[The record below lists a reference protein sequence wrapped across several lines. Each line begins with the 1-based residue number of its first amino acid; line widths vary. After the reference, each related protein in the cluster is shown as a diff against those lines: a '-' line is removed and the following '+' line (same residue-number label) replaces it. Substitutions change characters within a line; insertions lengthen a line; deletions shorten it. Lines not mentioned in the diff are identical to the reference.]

1 VKLVPTYRLLFFVGL
16 IFLPLTLL
24 VVVVSSIAVLI
35 IVLALVIII
44 AAAMDAYRSQ
54 GRLEGIRVT
63 LPEVVRISKGREG
76 DFNLQI
82 ENQNLKV
89 SFNLQIENQNLKV
102 RRMRLGLAFPEEI
115 YTPAVEL
122 RIELPEDNHIS
133 SIDWAIAGLKQG
145 SYHLNTC
152 YLETA
157 SLWGFWSIR
166 TAVRIN
172 MEIRVYPNLFDEH
185 KNLSGLFL
193 NKGLGIHAQRQV
205 GKGRDFEQ
213 LREYLPGDSF
223 EDIHWKTTAKRGE
236 PITKVYQ
243 IERTQQIYVIID
255 ASRLSA
261 RSPDANSLPIQGA
274 AQTAV
279 ANLTTILQ
287 RFITAALIMAL
298 AAERQG
304 DMFGLLTFDDKIR
317 SFLTAKKGKAHFNIC
332 RDALYTLQ
340 PRSVSPDFA
349 ELFTFIG
356 TKIRRRAL
364 LVFLTHLDD
373 PVLADSFAQYIDLI
387 SRQHVILVNM
397 LKPVA
402 ARPLFSSE
410 SVSSVNDIYKD
421 LGGHLLWR
429 RLQETQKVLQRKP
442 LRGAGFTIFDA
453 EKKAGFV
460 RESA

>member
-1 VKLVPTYRLLFFVGL
+1 MKLVPTYRLIYFVGL

-24 VVVVSSIAVLI
+24 VVVASSIAAPS
-35 IVLALVIII
+35 IVLALVFII

-54 GRLEGIRVT
+54 GRLAGIRVT

-89 SFNLQIENQNLKV
+89 S
-102 RRMRLGLAFPEEI
+102 RLRIGLAFPEEI

-122 RIELPEDNHIS
+122 RIELPQDNQIS
-133 SIDWAIAGLKQG
+133 SIDWVITGLKQG
-145 SYHLNTC
+145 RYHLDTC

-166 TAVRIN
+166 TALRTH
-172 MEIRVYPNLFDEH
+172 MEIRVYPNLFDER

-223 EDIHWKTTAKRGE
+223 EDIHWKTTAKRGV
-236 PITKVYQ
+236 PVTKVFQ

-255 ASRLSA
+255 ASRLSS
-261 RSPDANSLPIQGA
+261 RSPHASSLSIQGD
-274 AQTAV
+274 AQTAD
-279 ANLTTILQ
+279 ANVTTMLQ

-304 DMFGLLTFDDKIR
+304 DMFGLLTFDDKVR

-332 RDALYTLQ
+332 RDALYTLE

-349 ELFTFIG
+349 ELITFIG

-364 LVFLTHLDD
+364 MVFLTHLDD

-387 SRQHVILVNM
+387 SRHHVILVNM

-402 ARPLFSSE
+402 AKPLFSSE
-410 SVSSVNDIYKD
+410 SVSSVNDIYND

-429 RLQETQKVLQRKP
+429 RLRETQKVLQRRAVGLGMLDNENFCTELVSQYLTLKRRQV
-442 LRGAGFTIFDA
+442 L
-453 EKKAGFV
+453 
-460 RESA
+460 

>member
-1 VKLVPTYRLLFFVGL
+1 MKLVPTYRLLFWVGL
-16 IFLPLTLL
+16 LFLPLTLL
-24 VVVVSSIAVLI
+24 VVVASSIAAPT

-44 AAAMDAYRSQ
+44 AVAMDAYRSQ
-54 GRLEGIRVT
+54 GRLAGIRVS

-82 ENQNLKV
+82 ENHNLKV
-89 SFNLQIENQNLKV
+89 S
-102 RRMRLGLAFPEEI
+102 RMRIGLAFPEEI

-133 SIDWAIAGLKQG
+133 SIDWLLTGLKQG
-145 SYHLNTC
+145 RYHLDTC

-157 SLWGFWSIR
+157 SLWGFWSVR

-172 MEIRVYPNLFDEH
+172 MEIRVYPNLFDER

-223 EDIHWKTTAKRGE
+223 EDIHWKTTAKRGV
-236 PITKVYQ
+236 PVTKVFQ

-261 RSPDANSLPIQGA
+261 RSPDASSLSTQGD
-274 AQTAV
+274 AQTADTNV
-279 ANLTTILQ
+279 TTMLQ

-304 DMFGLLTFDDKIR
+304 DMFGLLTFDDKVR

-332 RDALYTLQ
+332 RDALYTLE

-349 ELFTFIG
+349 ELITFIG

-373 PVLADSFAQYIDLI
+373 PVLADSFAQYIDII
-387 SRQHVILVNM
+387 SRHHVILVNM

-402 ARPLFSSE
+402 AKPLFSSE
-410 SVSSVNDIYKD
+410 SVSSVNDIYND

-429 RLQETQKVLQRKP
+429 RLRETQKVLQR
-442 LRGAGFTIFDA
+442 RAVGFGMLDNENLCT
-453 EKKAGFV
+453 ELVSQYLTLKRRQV
-460 RESA
+460 L

>member
-1 VKLVPTYRLLFFVGL
+1 MKLVPTYRLLFFVGL

-24 VVVVSSIAVLI
+24 MVMVSSIAVSTI
-35 IVLALVIII
+35 FVAVAIII
-44 AAAMDAYRSQ
+44 AVAMDAYRSQ
-54 GRLEGIRVT
+54 GRLEGIRVM

-76 DFNLQI
+76 NFNLQI
-82 ENQNLKV
+82 ENEK
-89 SFNLQIENQNLKV
+89 LKV
-102 RRMRLGLAFPEEI
+102 RRLRLGLAFPEEI

-122 RIELPEDNHIS
+122 SIELPEDNHIS
-133 SIDWAIAGLKQG
+133 SIDWLLQGLKQG
-145 SYHLNTC
+145 RYHLDKY

-166 TAVRIN
+166 TSVRIN
-172 MEIRVYPNLFDEH
+172 TEIRVYPNLFDER

-223 EDIHWKTTAKRGE
+223 EDIHWKTTAKRGV

-261 RSPDANSLPIQGA
+261 RSPELNSLSGKGDEQIRADG
-274 AQTAV
+274 
-279 ANLTTILQ
+279 LTTMLQ
-287 RFITAALIMAL
+287 RFITAALIMAM

-304 DMFGLLTFDDKIR
+304 DLFGLLTFDDKVR
-317 SFLTAKKGKAHFNIC
+317 SFLKARMGKAHFNVC
-332 RDALYTLQ
+332 RDALYMLQ
-340 PRSVSPDFA
+340 PQSVSPDFT

-373 PVLADSFAQYIDLI
+373 PILADSFTRYIDLI
-387 SRQHVILVNM
+387 SRHHVVLVNM
-397 LKPVA
+397 IKPMVA
-402 ARPLFSSE
+402 KPLFTSE
-410 SVSSVNDIYKD
+410 SVSSINDIYND
-421 LGGHLLWR
+421 LGGHMLWR
-429 RLQETQKVLQRKP
+429 RMRETQKVLQR
-442 LRGAGFTIFDA
+442 RGVGFAMLENENLCT
-453 EKKAGFV
+453 ELVSQYLTLKRRQV
-460 RESA
+460 L

>member
-1 VKLVPTYRLLFFVGL
+1 VKLVPTNRLLFFVGL

-24 VVVVSSIAVLI
+24 VVVASSIAAPT

-44 AAAMDAYRSQ
+44 AVAMDAYRSQ
-54 GRLEGIRVT
+54 GRLEGIHVT

-76 DFNLQI
+76 DFSLQI
-82 ENQNLKV
+82 QN
-89 SFNLQIENQNLKV
+89 ENLKV

-115 YTPAVEL
+115 NTPAVEM
-122 RIELPEDNHIS
+122 RVELPEDNPIS
-133 SIDWAIAGLKQG
+133 SIDWLLTGLKQG
-145 SYHLNTC
+145 RYHLNTC

-172 MEIRVYPNLFDEH
+172 MEIRVYPNLFDER

-193 NKGLGIHAQRQV
+193 NKGLGIHAQRQI

-255 ASRLSA
+255 AARLSA
-261 RSPDANSLPIQGA
+261 RSPEANSPPIQGD

-279 ANLTTILQ
+279 ADLTTMLQ

-304 DMFGLLTFDDKIR
+304 DMFGLLTFDDKVR
-317 SFLTAKKGKAHFNIC
+317 SFLTAKKGKAHFNTC
-332 RDALYTLQ
+332 RDTLYTLQ

-373 PVLADSFAQYIDLI
+373 PVLADSFSQYIDLI

-397 LKPVA
+397 FKPEA
-402 ARPLFSSE
+402 AKPLFSSE
-410 SVSSVNDIYKD
+410 SVSSVNDIYND

-429 RLQETQKVLQRKP
+429 RLQETQKVLQRRAVGLGMLDNENFCTELVSQYLTLKRRQV
-442 LRGAGFTIFDA
+442 L
-453 EKKAGFV
+453 
-460 RESA
+460 

>member
-1 VKLVPTYRLLFFVGL
+1 MKLVPSYRLIYLIGL

-24 VVVVSSIAVLI
+24 LVVFSSIAAPT
-35 IVLALVIII
+35 IVLALLIII

-54 GRLEGIRVT
+54 GRLAGIRVT

-82 ENQNLKV
+82 ENDNLKV
-89 SFNLQIENQNLKV
+89 S
-102 RRMRLGLAFPEEI
+102 RMRIGLAFPEEI

-133 SIDWAIAGLKQG
+133 SIDWLLKGLKQG
-145 SYHLNTC
+145 RYHLNTC

-261 RSPDANSLPIQGA
+261 RSPDASSLPIQGD

-304 DMFGLLTFDDKIR
+304 DMFGLLTFDDKVR

-340 PRSVSPDFA
+340 PRSVSPDFT

-429 RLQETQKVLQRKP
+429 RLQETQKVLQR
-442 LRGAGFTIFDA
+442 RAVGFGMLDNENLCT
-453 EKKAGFV
+453 ELVSQYLTLKRRQV
-460 RESA
+460 L

>member
-1 VKLVPTYRLLFFVGL
+1 MKLVPTYRLIYFVGL
-16 IFLPLTLL
+16 LFLPLTLL
-24 VVVVSSIAVLI
+24 VVVASSIAAPT

-54 GRLEGIRVT
+54 GRLAGIRVT

-76 DFNLQI
+76 GFNLQI
-82 ENQNLKV
+82 ENH
-89 SFNLQIENQNLKV
+89 NLKV
-102 RRMRLGLAFPEEI
+102 RRMRFGLAFPEEI

-122 RIELPEDNHIS
+122 RIELPADNHIS
-133 SIDWAIAGLKQG
+133 SIDWLLTGLKQG
-145 SYHLNTC
+145 RYNIDTC

-166 TAVRIN
+166 TAVRTN
-172 MEIRVYPNLFDEH
+172 MEIRVYPNLFDER

-236 PITKVYQ
+236 PITKVFQ

-261 RSPDANSLPIQGA
+261 RSPHASSLSIQGD
-274 AQTAV
+274 AQTADASV
-279 ANLTTILQ
+279 TTMLQ

-304 DMFGLLTFDDKIR
+304 DMFGLLTFDDKVR

-332 RDALYTLQ
+332 RDALYTLE

-349 ELFTFIG
+349 ELITFIG

-387 SRQHVILVNM
+387 SRHHVILVNM

-402 ARPLFSSE
+402 AKPLFSSE
-410 SVSSVNDIYKD
+410 SISSVDDIYND

-429 RLQETQKVLQRKP
+429 RLQETQKVLQR
-442 LRGAGFTIFDA
+442 RAVGFGMLDN
-453 EKKAGFV
+453 
-460 RESA
+460 ESLCKELVSQYLTLKRRQVL

>member
-1 VKLVPTYRLLFFVGL
+1 MKLVPAYRLIYFIGL

-24 VVVVSSIAVLI
+24 VVVASSIAAPT
-35 IVLALVIII
+35 IVLAVVIII
-44 AAAMDAYRSQ
+44 AVTRDAYRSQ
-54 GRLEGIRVT
+54 GSLKGIRVT
-63 LPEVVRISKGREG
+63 LPEVVRISKGKEG
-76 DFNLQI
+76 NFNLQI
-82 ENQNLKV
+82 ENPKLKV
-89 SFNLQIENQNLKV
+89 K
-102 RRMRLGLAFPEEI
+102 RMRLGLAFPEEI
-115 YTPAVEL
+115 FTPAVEL
-122 RIELPEDNHIS
+122 RVELPEDNHTS
-133 SIDWAIAGLKQG
+133 SVDWLLTGLKQG
-145 SYHLNTC
+145 RYHLDTC
-152 YLETA
+152 YMETA

-261 RSPDANSLPIQGA
+261 RSPQASSAPIQDD
-274 AQTAV
+274 AQTTV
-279 ANLTTILQ
+279 VDLTTMLQ

-304 DMFGLLTFDDKIR
+304 DLFGLLTFDDKVR

-340 PRSVSPDFA
+340 PRSVSPDFT

-402 ARPLFSSE
+402 AKPLFSSE

-429 RLQETQKVLQRKP
+429 RLQETQKVLQR
-442 LRGAGFTIFDA
+442 RAVGFGMLDNENLCT
-453 EKKAGFV
+453 ELVSQYLTLKRRQV
-460 RESA
+460 L

>member
-1 VKLVPTYRLLFFVGL
+1 MKLVPTYRLIYFVGL

-24 VVVVSSIAVLI
+24 VVVASSIAAPSI
-35 IVLALVIII
+35 FLALVIII

-54 GRLEGIRVT
+54 GRLAGIRVT

-89 SFNLQIENQNLKV
+89 S
-102 RRMRLGLAFPEEI
+102 RLRIGLAFPEEI

-122 RIELPEDNHIS
+122 RIELPQDNQIS
-133 SIDWAIAGLKQG
+133 SIDWVITGLKQG
-145 SYHLNTC
+145 RYHLDTC

-166 TAVRIN
+166 TALRTH
-172 MEIRVYPNLFDEH
+172 MEIRVYPNLFDER

-223 EDIHWKTTAKRGE
+223 EDIHWKTTAKRGV
-236 PITKVYQ
+236 PVTKVFQ

-255 ASRLSA
+255 ASRLSS
-261 RSPDANSLPIQGA
+261 RSPHASSLSIQGD
-274 AQTAV
+274 AQTAD
-279 ANLTTILQ
+279 ANVTTMLQ

-304 DMFGLLTFDDKIR
+304 DMFGLLTFDDKVR

-332 RDALYTLQ
+332 RDALYTLE

-349 ELFTFIG
+349 ELITFIG

-364 LVFLTHLDD
+364 MVFLTHLDD

-387 SRQHVILVNM
+387 SRHHVILVNM

-402 ARPLFSSE
+402 AKPLFSSE
-410 SVSSVNDIYKD
+410 SVSSVNDIYND

-429 RLQETQKVLQRKP
+429 RLRETQKVLQRRAVGLGMLDNENFCTELVSQYLTLKRRQV
-442 LRGAGFTIFDA
+442 L
-453 EKKAGFV
+453 
-460 RESA
+460 

>member
-1 VKLVPTYRLLFFVGL
+1 MKLVPSYRLIYLIGL

-24 VVVVSSIAVLI
+24 LVVFSSIAAPT
-35 IVLALVIII
+35 IVLALLIII

-54 GRLEGIRVT
+54 GRLAGIRVT

-82 ENQNLKV
+82 ENDNLKV
-89 SFNLQIENQNLKV
+89 S
-102 RRMRLGLAFPEEI
+102 RMRIGLAFPEEV

-261 RSPDANSLPIQGA
+261 RSPDASSLPIQGD

-304 DMFGLLTFDDKIR
+304 DMFGLLTFDDKVR

-340 PRSVSPDFA
+340 PRSVSPDFT

-402 ARPLFSSE
+402 AKPLFSSE

-429 RLQETQKVLQRKP
+429 RLQETQKVLQR
-442 LRGAGFTIFDA
+442 RAVGFGMLDNENLCT
-453 EKKAGFV
+453 ELVSQYLTLKRRQV
-460 RESA
+460 L

>member
-1 VKLVPTYRLLFFVGL
+1 MKIVPTYRLLFLVGV

-24 VVVVSSIAVLI
+24 VVVVSSIAAPTAVL
-35 IVLALVIII
+35 VFAVII
-44 AAAMDAYRSQ
+44 AVAMDAYRSQ
-54 GRLEGIRVT
+54 GRLGGIRVS
-63 LPEVVRISKGREG
+63 LPEVIRISKDREG
-76 DFNLQI
+76 SFSIQI
-82 ENQNLKV
+82 ENHNL
-89 SFNLQIENQNLKV
+89 IV
-102 RRMRLGLAFPEEI
+102 RRMRIGLAFPEEI

-122 RIELPEDNHIS
+122 GIELPADDPIS
-133 SIDWAIAGLKQG
+133 AVDWMLTGLKPG
-145 SYHLNTC
+145 RYHLDTC
-152 YLETA
+152 YLETT
-157 SLWGFWSIR
+157 SLWGFWSVR
-166 TAVRIN
+166 SAVRIDT
-172 MEIRVYPNLFDEH
+172 EIRVYPNLFDER

-261 RSPDANSLPIQGA
+261 RPADPRFPIIQEDVQIPAADA
-274 AQTAV
+274 
-279 ANLTTILQ
+279 TTMLQ
-287 RFITAALIMAL
+287 RFITGALIMAL

-304 DMFGLLTFDDKIR
+304 DMFGLLTFDDKVR
-317 SFLTAKKGKAHFNIC
+317 SFLPAKMGKAHFNTC
-332 RDALYTLQ
+332 RDTIYTLE

-373 PVLADSFAQYIDLI
+373 PVLADSFARYVDLV
-387 SRQHVILVNM
+387 SRQHVVLVNM
-397 LKPVA
+397 F
-402 ARPLFSSE
+402 RPLAAKPLFTSE
-410 SVSSVNDIYKD
+410 SVSSVNDIYND

-429 RLQETQKVLQRKP
+429 RLLETQKVLQRRAVGLGMLENENLCTELVSQYLTLKRRQI
-442 LRGAGFTIFDA
+442 L
-453 EKKAGFV
+453 
-460 RESA
+460 